1 MFFSFPLFFF
11 FCFRLFSL
19 VFTLFFFCF
28 RFVFF
33 FFFFIYLFFIF
44 YKNTSSLQ
52 ETNNFLALSKLTL
65 RTSDLARRQQ
75 LLHFQE
81 RFFRK
86 WAQVFASFQKVSK
99 GFAIYFLF
107 DIFCFLFCFC
117 FFCFFFFLKIFLLIY
132 FILALCEKT
141 LTSLALYKKTTWTFL
156 AFCEYEP
163 GFRQFQN
170 L

>member
-11 FCFRLFSL
+11 LFSL
-19 VFTLFFFCF
+19 VFALFFLFSLC
-28 RFVFF
+28 

-65 RTSDLARRQQ
+65 WTSDLARRQQ

-117 FFCFFFFLKIFLLIY
+117 FFVFFSFLKIFLLTY

-141 LTSLALYKKTTWTFL
+141 LTSLALYKKTTWTFS